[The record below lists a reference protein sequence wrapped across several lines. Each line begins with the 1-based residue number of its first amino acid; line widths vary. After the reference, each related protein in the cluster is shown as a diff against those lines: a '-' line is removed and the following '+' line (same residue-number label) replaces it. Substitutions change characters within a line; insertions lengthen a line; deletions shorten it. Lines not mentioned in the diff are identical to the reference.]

1 MTGTEDSLR
10 KCARDFEGVKRAA
23 DDFVEWANG
32 ILEKLQ
38 DSDAEVQTTLPEKRI
53 RKHKRQPGEL
63 AQDEPIANAD
73 IDYKINI
80 HNVILDTVI
89 ESFHSRYAENA
100 VLCTDVSCMDPRNF
114 PEIREKGIPGTAMK
128 ELSKCLQQFDERAS
142 VETLQAELISLA

>member
-1 MTGTEDSLR
+1 MR

-38 DSDAEVQTTLPEKRI
+38 DSDAEVQTALPEKRI

-80 HNVILDTVI
+80 HNVILDTVMQKMQCCVQMSPAWI
-89 ESFHSRYAENA
+89 
-100 VLCTDVSCMDPRNF
+100 L
-114 PEIREKGIPGTAMK
+114 G
-128 ELSKCLQQFDERAS
+128 
-142 VETLQAELISLA
+142 ISLKSEKKAFQGQP